1 MYLITNLINSLENSL
16 SRRGISESII
26 IRLSN
31 QKNFD
36 FQINNLVKLEK
47 SSHIKD
53 IEKSFSKILDD
64 DPLIKNFEFTKN
76 YFINLEINI
85 EMYLSNHENLIENIK
100 SPHQKNIILD
110 YGGPNIGKPLHVG
123 HLRSLNIGRSL
134 YNINKIAGHNV
145 FNDIH
150 LGDWGMPIAQIICY
164 IKENKIH
171 LEDIKIED
179 LEEIYPKASEIYQQ
193 DEEFKSKAQNI
204 NKELNENKD
213 DLIKN
218 WEFLKEIS
226 VKAIKETLSLLGHNF
241 DLWMGESDVNTL
253 IPKMIADLKENE
265 KISLDDGAYI
275 SNLETDPR
283 ILITKSD
290 GSYLYLTT
298 DLATVL
304 NRKKEYEVDKTLYI
318 VDKRQKLH
326 FKQLFDSIKYFKF
339 GEEEYTHVEFGTIN
353 DLNGNPFKTR
363 EGDTKKLKDL
373 FEETLSKIQSINK
386 DLDEET
392 NKLLTN
398 TVLTFSDLI
407 TNRKT
412 DYKFDLD
419 KFTNINGKTGIYIQY
434 AFVRAK
440 KLIQNSNIDVTNI
453 DLVFSELDETD
464 NMLLRGFLKFEHY
477 FNQALNNNEP
487 HHLADFL
494 YELSNLFNSMYQ
506 NENILENKNEIKK
519 FNKLKLTYY
528 FQNYSKVLMKSLG
541 IQPAEKM

>member
-1 MYLITNLINSLENSL
+1 MYLLTNLINRLENSL
-16 SRRGISESII
+16 SERGISESIT
-26 IRLSN
+26 IRSSN
-31 QKNFD
+31 LKNFD

-47 SSHIKD
+47 SSDIKD
-53 IEKSFSKILDD
+53 IEKSFSKIIDD
-64 DPLIKNFEFTKN
+64 EPIIKNFEFTKN

-85 EMYLSNHENLIENIK
+85 ELYLSNQENLLENIK
-100 SPHQKNIILD
+100 VLPKKNIILD

-134 YNINKIAGHNV
+134 YNMNKIAGHDV
-145 FNDIH
+145 SNDIH

-164 IKENKIH
+164 INENKID
-171 LEDIKIED
+171 LEGIKIED
-179 LEEIYPKASEIYQQ
+179 LEEIYPKASELYHQ
-193 DEEFKSKAQNI
+193 DENFKSTAQNI

-218 WEFLKEIS
+218 WKFLKEIS
-226 VKAIKETLSLLGHNF
+226 VKAIKQTLSLLDHNF
-241 DLWMGESDVNTL
+241 DLWMGESDVNNL
-253 IPKMIADLKENE
+253 IPKMIADLKDNE
-265 KISLDDGAYI
+265 KISLDNGAYI
-275 SNLETDPR
+275 SNLDSEPK

-304 NRKKEYEVDKTLYI
+304 NRKKENDVDKTLYI

-326 FKQLFDSIKYFKF
+326 FEQLFDSIKYFEF
-339 GEEEYTHVEFGTIN
+339 GEEEFTHVEFGTLN

-363 EGDTKKLKDL
+363 DGDTKKLTDL
-373 FEETLSKIQSINK
+373 FEETLSKIQNINK

-440 KLIQNSNIDVTNI
+440 KLIQDSNIDVANT
-453 DLVFSELDETD
+453 DVVFSDLDETD
-464 NMLLRGFLKFEHY
+464 HLLLRSFLKFEYY

-487 HHLADFL
+487 HHLADYL

-506 NENILENKNEIKK
+506 NESILENKNEIKK
-519 FNKLKLTYY
+519 FNKLKITNY
-528 FQNYSKVLMKSLG
+528 FLNYSKLLMESLG
-541 IQPAEKM
+541 IRPVEKM

>member
-1 MYLITNLINSLENSL
+1 MYLLTNLINSLENNL
-16 SRRGISESII
+16 SERGISESIT
-26 IRLSN
+26 IRSSN
-31 QKNFD
+31 LENFD

-47 SSHIKD
+47 SSDIKN

-64 DPLIKNFEFTKN
+64 EPIIKNFEFTKN

-85 EMYLSNHENLIENIK
+85 EVYLSNQENLVENIK
-100 SPHQKNIILD
+100 VLPKKNIILD

-134 YNINKIAGHNV
+134 YNINKIAGHDV
-145 FNDIH
+145 SNDIH

-164 IKENKIH
+164 INENKID
-171 LEDIKIED
+171 LEGITIED
-179 LEEIYPKASEIYQQ
+179 LEEIYPKASKLYHQ
-193 DEEFKSKAQNI
+193 DENFKSTAQNI

-218 WEFLKEIS
+218 WKFLKEIS
-226 VKAIKETLSLLGHNF
+226 VKAIKETLSLLDHNF
-241 DLWMGESDVNTL
+241 DLWMGESDVNYL
-253 IPKMIADLKENE
+253 IPKMIADLKDNE
-265 KISLDDGAYI
+265 KISLDNGAYI
-275 SNLETDPR
+275 SNLDSEPR

-304 NRKKEYEVDKTLYI
+304 NRKKENEVDKTLYI

-326 FKQLFDSIKYFKF
+326 FEQLFDSIKYFEF
-339 GEEEYTHVEFGTIN
+339 GEEEYTHVEFGTLN

-363 EGDTKKLKDL
+363 DGDTKKLTDL
-373 FEETLSKIQSINK
+373 FEETLSKIQNINK

-440 KLIQNSNIDVTNI
+440 KLIQDSNIDVANT
-453 DLVFSELDETD
+453 DVVFSDLDETD
-464 NMLLRGFLKFEHY
+464 HLLLRSFLKFEYY

-487 HHLADFL
+487 HHLADYL

-506 NENILENKNEIKK
+506 NESILENKNEIKK
-519 FNKLKLTYY
+519 FNKLKITNY
-528 FQNYSKVLMKSLG
+528 FLSYSKLLMESLG
-541 IQPAEKM
+541 IRPVEKM

>member
-1 MYLITNLINSLENSL
+1 MYLLTNLINSLENSL
-16 SRRGISESII
+16 SKNGISESII

-31 QKNFD
+31 LENFD

-53 IEKSFSKILDD
+53 IERSFSKILDD
-64 DPLIKNFEFTKN
+64 DPIIKNYEFTKN
-76 YFINLEINI
+76 YFVNLEINI

-100 SPHQKNIILD
+100 SSHPKNMILD

-164 IKENKIH
+164 IKQNKIH

-179 LEEIYPKASEIYQQ
+179 LEEIYPKASKLYQQ
-193 DEEFKSKAQNI
+193 DKGFKSIAQNI

-218 WEFLKEIS
+218 WEILKEIS
-226 VKAIKETLSLLGHNF
+226 VKGIKETLSLLGHNF
-241 DLWMGESDVNTL
+241 DLWMGESDVNNL

-304 NRKKEYEVDKTLYI
+304 NRKKEYKVDKTLYI

-326 FKQLFDSIKYFKF
+326 FEQLFDSIKYFKF

-373 FEETLSKIQSINK
+373 FEETLSKIQSINE

-464 NMLLRGFLKFEHY
+464 NMLLKSFLKFDYY

-519 FNKLKLTYY
+519 FNKLKMTYY
-528 FQNYSKVLMKSLG
+528 FQNYSKILMKSLG
-541 IQPAEKM
+541 IEPAEKM

>member
-31 QKNFD
+31 QENFD

-85 EMYLSNHENLIENIK
+85 ELYLSNHENLIENIK

-304 NRKKEYEVDKTLYI
+304 NRKKEYKVDKTLYI

-326 FKQLFDSIKYFKF
+326 FEQLFDSIKYFKF

-373 FEETLSKIQSINK
+373 FEETLSKIQSINE

-464 NMLLRGFLKFEHY
+464 NMLLKSFLKFDYY

-519 FNKLKLTYY
+519 FNKLKMTYY
-528 FQNYSKVLMKSLG
+528 FQNYSKILMKSLG
-541 IQPAEKM
+541 IEPAEKM

>member
-1 MYLITNLINSLENSL
+1 MYLLKNLIRNLENDL
-16 SRRGISESII
+16 SDKGVSESIVL
-26 IRLSN
+26 RTSN
-31 QKNFD
+31 VPNFD

-47 SSHIKD
+47 SSEIED
-53 IEKSFSKILDD
+53 IEKSFSKILYD
-64 DPLIKNFEFTKN
+64 DPIIKNFEFTKN

-85 EMYLSNHENLIENIK
+85 QMYLSNNENLIENIK
-100 SPHQKNIILD
+100 ASHQKNIILD

-134 YNINKIAGHNV
+134 YNINKLAGHNV
-145 FNDIH
+145 VNDVH
-150 LGDWGMPIAQIICY
+150 LGDWGMPIAQIICF
-164 IKENKIH
+164 INENNIN

-179 LEEIYPKASEIYQQ
+179 LEEIYPKASKLYQQ
-193 DEEFKSKAQNI
+193 DEDFKSLAQNI

-304 NRKKEYEVDKTLYI
+304 NRKKEYKVDKTLYI

-326 FKQLFDSIKYFKF
+326 FEQLFDSIKYFKF

-373 FEETLSKIQSINK
+373 FEETLSKIQSINE

-464 NMLLRGFLKFEHY
+464 NMLLKSFLKFDYY

-519 FNKLKLTYY
+519 FNKLKMTYY
-528 FQNYSKVLMKSLG
+528 FQNYSKILMKSLG
-541 IQPAEKM
+541 IEPAEKM

>member
-1 MYLITNLINSLENSL
+1 MYLLTNLINSLENIL
-16 SRRGISESII
+16 SKNGMSESII

-31 QKNFD
+31 LENFD

-53 IEKSFSKILDD
+53 VERSFSKILDD
-64 DPLIKNFEFTKN
+64 DPIIKNYEFTKN

-100 SPHQKNIILD
+100 SLHQKNIILD

-363 EGDTKKLKDL
+363 EGDTKKLNDL
-373 FEETLSKIQSINK
+373 FEETLSKIQSTNK

>member
-31 QKNFD
+31 QENFD

-519 FNKLKLTYY
+519 FNKLKMTYY

>member
-16 SRRGISESII
+16 SKRGISESII

-100 SPHQKNIILD
+100 SLHQKNIILD

-304 NRKKEYEVDKTLYI
+304 NRKKEYKVDKTLYI

-326 FKQLFDSIKYFKF
+326 FEQLFDSIKYFKF

-373 FEETLSKIQSINK
+373 FEETLSKIQSINE

-519 FNKLKLTYY
+519 FNKLKMTYY
-528 FQNYSKVLMKSLG
+528 FQNYSKILMKSLG
-541 IQPAEKM
+541 IEPAEKM

>member
-1 MYLITNLINSLENSL
+1 MYLLTNLINSLENSL

-31 QKNFD
+31 QENFD

-47 SSHIKD
+47 SSDIKD
-53 IEKSFSKILDD
+53 IEKSFSKIIDD
-64 DPLIKNFEFTKN
+64 EPIIKNFEFTKN

-85 EMYLSNHENLIENIK
+85 ELYLSNQENLLENIK
-100 SPHQKNIILD
+100 VLPKKNIILD

-134 YNINKIAGHNV
+134 YNMNKIAGHDV
-145 FNDIH
+145 SNDIH

-164 IKENKIH
+164 INENKID
-171 LEDIKIED
+171 LEGIKIED
-179 LEEIYPKASEIYQQ
+179 LEEIYPKASELYHQ
-193 DEEFKSKAQNI
+193 DENFKSTAQNI

-218 WEFLKEIS
+218 WKFLKEIS
-226 VKAIKETLSLLGHNF
+226 VKAIKQTLSLLDHNF
-241 DLWMGESDVNTL
+241 DLWMGESDVNYL
-253 IPKMIADLKENE
+253 IPKMIADLKDNE
-265 KISLDDGAYI
+265 KISLDNGAYI
-275 SNLETDPR
+275 SNLDSEPK

-304 NRKKEYEVDKTLYI
+304 NRKKENDVDKTLYI

-326 FKQLFDSIKYFKF
+326 FEQLFDSIKYFEF
-339 GEEEYTHVEFGTIN
+339 GEEEFTHVEFGTLN

-363 EGDTKKLKDL
+363 DGDTKKLTDL
-373 FEETLSKIQSINK
+373 FEETLSKIQNINK

-440 KLIQNSNIDVTNI
+440 KLIQDSNIDVANT
-453 DLVFSELDETD
+453 DVVFSDLDETD
-464 NMLLRGFLKFEHY
+464 HLLLRSFLKFEYY

-487 HHLADFL
+487 HHLADYL

-506 NENILENKNEIKK
+506 NESILENKNEIKK
-519 FNKLKLTYY
+519 FNKLKITNY
-528 FQNYSKVLMKSLG
+528 FLNYSKLLMESLG
-541 IQPAEKM
+541 IRPVEKM